1 MRMAMRSEEEMVDV
15 VDAVVGVAAVVVGAV
30 VEVVVGKSNSAMVIS
45 DLYKSNG
52 VIQSEKILKGKGW

>member
-45 DLYKSNG
+45 DL
-52 VIQSEKILKGKGW
+52 

>member
-30 VEVVVGKSNSAMVIS
+30 VEVVVDKSSSAMVIS
-45 DLYKSNG
+45 DL
-52 VIQSEKILKGKGW
+52 